1 MLPAG
6 RQTAGWRLDCPGV
19 LPSMPLMLRAAGC
32 CGASLAWGPPWCRT
46 TRSWH
51 LHCASSEA
59 ASWRCGCRRPTASRP
74 LGPST
79 VGAACW
85 QLRNRTS
92 PVQLASTCSASG
104 DGSHCLDQ
112 VACATPRCRQRSA
125 GRPRVLP
132 HVRRSPEQGRRRGRA
147 QPAPEARQRS
157 SARAADGT
165 ARPCGQPQQPAHR
178 APARD
183 RLQHRGRQVGD
194 ELARGHARCAWPESD
209 WLHAVR
215 GGHRRGSTGSTRYT
229 GLLAAAG
236 TCCAR
241 WWTPRWARWRPQAA

>member
-1 MLPAG
+1 MHRNAHF
-6 RQTAGWRLDCPGV
+6 CPRG
-19 LPSMPLMLRAAGC
+19 PENGTRAA
-32 CGASLAWGPPWCRT
+32 
-46 TRSWH
+46 
-51 LHCASSEA
+51 
-59 ASWRCGCRRPTASRP
+59 
-74 LGPST
+74 
-79 VGAACW
+79 
-85 QLRNRTS
+85 
-92 PVQLASTCSASG
+92 
-104 DGSHCLDQ
+104 
-112 VACATPRCRQRSA
+112 RSA
-125 GRPRVLP
+125 PWMGFQKRN
-132 HVRRSPEQGRRRGRA
+132 VRRSPEQGRRRGRA

-215 GGHRRGSTGSTRYT
+215 GGHRRGSTEPTRCT

-241 WWTPRWARWRPQAA
+241 WWTPRWARWRPQAASRAWPPSSASRPPLISTTRKTERRGAAAPV